1 MKIDVSEAFDS
12 VQWPFLFA
20 SLEALGFHEK
30 FVHWIRLCV
39 STTSFWVQMD
49 IRGITTE
56 NQQAIL
62 ANFPFAAGQLPISQE
77 AAKDFHQVEVKI
89 DVSTSFWH
97 DHWCNLGRLLKL
109 TGTGGHIDLGIP
121 ATATVAEA
129 ISTHR
134 CRHHRT
140 GLLNKLEDELD
151 KLRLGNHQGY
161 DISLWRSRVDK
172 FKNSFS
178 SKNTWLQI
186 RDDFPLQSWSKVVWF
201 KYATPKQSFHVWTAI

>member
-1 MKIDVSEAFDS
+1 MWRKI
-12 VQWPFLFA
+12 L
-20 SLEALGFHEK
+20 K
-30 FVHWIRLCV
+30 
-39 STTSFWVQMD
+39 
-49 IRGITTE
+49 
-56 NQQAIL
+56 
-62 ANFPFAAGQLPISQE
+62 SQE